1 MDRLNNQ
8 PRDTVSDVLQSLS
21 VRSVIYCLSELQEPW
36 GFGVEGAQVAKFHL
50 VLSGSCWLELD
61 GHDPAPLA
69 AGELVLLPHGDAH
82 TMRGQPGSQVR
93 RLDDILADNPP
104 GVDGKLAY
112 GGRGATTKLLCGGF
126 GLAGP
131 LPDPVRTLL
140 PRLLRFDA
148 AATGLAAW
156 LAPVLTL
163 LQEEADGAEPG
174 AQAIFAKVADVFVAQ
189 ALRRYLNGSQQ
200 AGLLAPAPLL
210 DPAIRR
216 ATELMHRQPTHRW
229 TITELAREA
238 GMSRTAFCTRFTK
251 LVGDPPMRHL
261 ARVRLSMAAGHL
273 ATTNASI
280 HQIARLAGYDSE
292 ASLSKAF
299 KREFGIPPG
308 RYRTRAL
315 STRPADASSQL
326 ASEGRHT
333 DPPDMRVPEPQA
345 H

>member
-1 MDRLNNQ
+1 MDRLNDQ
-8 PRDTVSDVLQSLS
+8 PRDMVSDVLQSLS
-21 VRSVIYCLSELQEPW
+21 VRSVIYCLSELREPW

-61 GHDPAPLA
+61 GHDPTPLA
-69 AGELVLLPHGDAH
+69 AGELVLLAHGDAH
-82 TMRGQPGSQVR
+82 TVRDQPGSPAR
-93 RLDDILADNPP
+93 RLDHILADNPP
-104 GVDGKLAY
+104 GVDATLTY

-126 GLAGP
+126 GLAEP

-140 PRLLRFDA
+140 PRLLLFDA
-148 AATGLAAW
+148 AATGLTW

-163 LQEEADGAEPG
+163 LQEEANGAEPG

-189 ALRRYLNGSQQ
+189 ALRSYLNGSQQ
-200 AGLLAPAPLL
+200 AGLLAPGPLL

-216 ATELMHRQPTHRW
+216 ATELMHHQPAHRW
-229 TITELAREA
+229 TIAELAREA
-238 GMSRTAFCTRFTK
+238 GMSRTAFCTTFTN

-273 ATTNASI
+273 ATTSASI
-280 HQIARLAGYDSE
+280 HQIARLAGYDNE

-308 RYRTRAL
+308 HYRTRAL
-315 STRPADASSQL
+315 STRPANA
-326 ASEGRHT
+326 GT
-333 DPPDMRVPEPQA
+333 
-345 H
+345 

>member
-1 MDRLNNQ
+1 MDRLNDQ
-8 PRDTVSDVLQSLS
+8 PRDMVSDVLQSLS
-21 VRSVIYCLSELQEPW
+21 VRSVIYCLSELREPW

-69 AGELVLLPHGDAH
+69 AGELVLLAHGDAH
-82 TMRGQPGSQVR
+82 TVRDQPGSPAR
-93 RLDDILADNPP
+93 RLDHILADNPP
-104 GVDGKLAY
+104 GVDATLTY

-126 GLAGP
+126 GLAEP

-140 PRLLRFDA
+140 PRLLLFDA
-148 AATGLAAW
+148 AATGLTW

-163 LQEEADGAEPG
+163 LQEEANGAEPG

-189 ALRRYLNGSQQ
+189 ALRSYLNGSQQ
-200 AGLLAPAPLL
+200 AGLLAPGPLL

-216 ATELMHRQPTHRW
+216 ATELMHTQPAHRW
-229 TITELAREA
+229 TIAELAREA
-238 GMSRTAFCTRFTK
+238 GMSRTAFCTTFTN

-273 ATTNASI
+273 ATTSASI
-280 HQIARLAGYDSE
+280 HQIARLAGYDNE

-308 RYRTRAL
+308 HYRTRAL
-315 STRPADASSQL
+315 STRPANA
-326 ASEGRHT
+326 GT
-333 DPPDMRVPEPQA
+333 
-345 H
+345 